1 MNLSPLRSVSHSAD
15 RSPRRQVQLIMAHTN
30 ETPESRTLLLRR
42 IAQLEEDLAETRGC
56 IVRLASVI
64 ETLLIDGP
72 QPTIEAPDIRDTADW
87 LAPVIPLEPAR
98 TRREDEPPGQE
109 RASRPLPPARS
120 AGGPAHGF
128 SHWSGYSPHPERSTA
143 HTMPSAVT

>member
-1 MNLSPLRSVSHSAD
+1 
-15 RSPRRQVQLIMAHTN
+15 MAHTN

-42 IAQLEEDLAETRGC
+42 IAQLEDDLAETRGC

-72 QPTIEAPDIRDTADW
+72 QPAIEEPDIPDTDW
-87 LAPVIPLEPAR
+87 LAPVIPLEPCR
-98 TRREDEPPGQE
+98 TRREDEPPAQE

-120 AGGPAHGF
+120 GGGTAHAP
-128 SHWSGYSPHPERSTA
+128 SNWSRYSPHSERSTA
-143 HTMPSAVT
+143 HTIPSAVT

>member
-1 MNLSPLRSVSHSAD
+1 
-15 RSPRRQVQLIMAHTN
+15 MAQTN

-72 QPTIEAPDIRDTADW
+72 QPAIEEPDIRDTDW
-87 LAPVIPLEPAR
+87 LAPVIPLEPGR
-98 TRREDEPPGQE
+98 TRREDEPSSQE
-109 RASRPLPPARS
+109 RASRSLP
-120 AGGPAHGF
+120 
-128 SHWSGYSPHPERSTA
+128 SGRPCGHAAESR
-143 HTMPSAVT
+143 

>member
-1 MNLSPLRSVSHSAD
+1 
-15 RSPRRQVQLIMAHTN
+15 MAHTN

-42 IAQLEEDLAETRGC
+42 IAQLEDDLAETRGC

-72 QPTIEAPDIRDTADW
+72 QPAIEEPDLRDTDW
-87 LAPVIPLEPAR
+87 LAPVIPLEPGRA
-98 TRREDEPPGQE
+98 RREEEPPGQE
-109 RASRPLPPARS
+109 RASRPLPPARG
-120 AGGPAHGF
+120 GGPAQAP
-128 SHWSGYSPHPERSTA
+128 SNWARYSPQHERSTA

>member
-1 MNLSPLRSVSHSAD
+1 
-15 RSPRRQVQLIMAHTN
+15 MAHTN

-42 IAQLEEDLAETRGC
+42 IAQLEDDLAETRGC

-87 LAPVIPLEPAR
+87 LAPVIPLEPGR
-98 TRREDEPPGQE
+98 TRHEGEPSSQE
-109 RASRPLPPARS
+109 RASRSLP
-120 AGGPAHGF
+120 
-128 SHWSGYSPHPERSTA
+128 SGRPCGHAAESR
-143 HTMPSAVT
+143 